1 MLKYNEEKI
10 NNYIFIF
17 LIDFKINIINF
28 EINEYLNYFIIRK
41 ILILMKFKKC
51 LEAINK

>member
-1 MLKYNEEKI
+1 MY
-10 NNYIFIF
+10 IF

-28 EINEYLNYFIIRK
+28 EINEHLNDFIVRK